1 MTLLRRL
8 GYASV
13 AIAFLHIVFGAI
25 VRITG
30 SGMGCGDHW
39 PTCYGYWIPPF
50 SRPDLVIEVSHRY
63 LALLLLLVVAAV
75 AVVAWRRRAEP
86 GIGGRGGVLRAAG
99 LALLLWIAPA
109 LLGALTVFLG
119 NPPAATV
126 AHKALAAALLAVLAV
141 ATIRAGGFGATR
153 FAGSRSTAKARRG
166 ALIAAAMAIAAVL
179 LGALTAKLPGA
190 AVACAGFPLCSE
202 TSGAP
207 GLAHVQLTHR
217 IVAYLLAFHLLG
229 LAIAFSRRR
238 EPRPLVLASRAAVAL
253 VLVQVA
259 LAAHMVLG
267 GFPAAVRSAHQA
279 TGIAIWLTTFVMAYL
294 AGREWDRAVERVAP
308 EERALGPEKR
318 ALGPRPSALGDEPGP
333 AVVTPLSAPRM
344 SGAETPSAETVEVVA
359 VEMPTVE
366 LDELEDDENEASELD
381 LEIAA
386 DVARRT
392 EARER
397 EREEQ
402 EEWER
407 AMAHEMAKLDAAEN
421 ESAAD
426 EELRAATE
434 VEERADGQP
443 LPAEGPPPRK
453 PRRLS
458 MAVIIARGADF

>member
-141 ATIRAGGFGATR
+141 ATIRAGGFGAAR
-153 FAGSRSTAKARRG
+153 FAGSESTGRARRG
-166 ALIAAAMAIAAVL
+166 ALVAAAMAIVAVL

-207 GLAHVQLTHR
+207 GLVHVQLTHR
-217 IVAYLLAFHLLG
+217 AVAYLLAVHLLA
-229 LAIAFSRRR
+229 LAIAVSRRR
-238 EPRPLVLASRAAVAL
+238 EPRPIVVASRVAVGL
-253 VLVQVA
+253 VLVQIA

-267 GFPAAVRSAHQA
+267 GFPAALRSAHQA

-294 AGREWDRAVERVAP
+294 AGRRWDRAVEKWVP
-308 EERALGPEKR
+308 ENR
-318 ALGPRPSALGDEPGP
+318 ALGPRPSAVGDEPG
-333 AVVTPLSAPRM
+333 AAAVTPLSAPRP
-344 SGAETPSAETVEVVA
+344 SSAQTPSAAA
-359 VEMPTVE
+359 VEAVG
-366 LDELEDDENEASELD
+366 
-381 LEIAA
+381 I
-386 DVARRT
+386 
-392 EARER
+392 
-397 EREEQ
+397 
-402 EEWER
+402 ER
-407 AMAHEMAKLDAAEN
+407 AELV
-421 ESAAD
+421 AD
-426 EELRAATE
+426 EEDESTESLAATAAALAE
-434 VEERADGQP
+434 EIVVGDTAAFVEALETAVEAAAASVDDPADDVETGTAP
-443 LPAEGPPPRK
+443 EAVETPGAEGQSPGADQSPRK

-458 MAVIIARGADF
+458 MAVIVARGADF